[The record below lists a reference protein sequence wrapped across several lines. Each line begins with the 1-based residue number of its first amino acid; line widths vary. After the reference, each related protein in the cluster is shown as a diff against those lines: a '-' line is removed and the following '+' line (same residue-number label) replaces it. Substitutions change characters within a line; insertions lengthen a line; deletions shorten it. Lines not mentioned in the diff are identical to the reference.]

1 MLIANTF
8 AGGGAGAA
16 GSQVRERGHW
26 HYYQLST
33 INYQLTDG
41 IKRAKT
47 VISLTEQFNGCTHPR
62 SQSPCPAG

>member
-1 MLIANTF
+1 MLILSR
-8 AGGGAGAA
+8 AGALA
-16 GSQVRERGHW
+16 LLALRFASGDTGTTIN
-26 HYYQLST
+26 YQLST